1 MTEITLEKI
10 DIIRERTG
18 ASYTE
23 AKEAL
28 EACSGN
34 VVDALIYLEEQK
46 KAPVENM
53 FSSKEEFFDWL
64 RDMINK
70 GNVNRIRV
78 KKDEKVLIDIP
89 VTAGAAAMLTALIWP
104 PILAVG
110 LITAVV
116 TKVTFEITKSDG
128 TVEVINTAFKK
139 SMNDVKDKVND
150 AAEDIKDK
158 FKGKGKEGD
167 KDENVYQYTVKFDE
181 MEENETSDKKPED
194 EETEETKEETKE

>member
-1 MTEITLEKI
+1 MSEITLEKI
-10 DIIRERTG
+10 DIVRERTG
-18 ASYTE
+18 ATYSE

-28 EACSGN
+28 EACEGN
-34 VVDALIYLEEQK
+34 VVDALIYLEGQK
-46 KAPVENM
+46 ETPVDNM

-70 GNVNRIRV
+70 GNVNRIRI
-78 KKDEKVLIDIP
+78 KKDDKVLIDIP

-116 TKVTFEITKSDG
+116 TKLTIEIVKSDG
-128 TVEVINTAFKK
+128 TVEVVNTAFKNT
-139 SMNDVKDKVND
+139 MNDVKDKVNET
-150 AAEDIKDK
+150 AEDLKDK
-158 FKGKGKEGD
+158 FKGKGKSEE

-181 MEENETSDKKPED
+181 MEDSEQT
-194 EETEETKEETKE
+194 ETKKDQKEPKEEPKEEK

>member
-1 MTEITLEKI
+1 MSEITLEKI

-18 ASYTE
+18 ASYSE

-28 EACSGN
+28 EACDGN
-34 VVDALIYLEEQK
+34 VVDALIYIEDMK
-46 KAPVENM
+46 KEPVENM

-64 RDMINK
+64 RDIINK

-78 KKDEKVLIDIP
+78 KKDDKVLVDIP

-110 LITAVV
+110 LVAAVV
-116 TKVTFEITKSDG
+116 TKVTFEIIKSDG
-128 TVEVINTAFKK
+128 TVEVINTAFK
-139 SMNDVKDKVND
+139 STMDDVKDKVYD

-158 FKGKGKEGD
+158 FKGKGKD
-167 KDENVYQYTVKFDE
+167 DSKDENVYQYTVKFDE
-181 MEENETSDKKPED
+181 MEEKEPSAKPE
-194 EETEETKEETKE
+194 EEPKEEK

>member
-1 MTEITLEKI
+1 MSEITLEKI
-10 DIIRERTG
+10 DIVRERTG
-18 ASYTE
+18 ATYSE

-28 EACSGN
+28 EACEGN
-34 VVDALIYLEEQK
+34 VVDALIYLEDRKEE
-46 KAPVENM
+46 PVDNM

-70 GNVNRIRV
+70 GNVNRIRI
-78 KKDEKVLIDIP
+78 KKDDKVLIDIP

-116 TKVTFEITKSDG
+116 TKLTIEIVKSDG
-128 TVEVINTAFKK
+128 TVEVVNTAFKNT
-139 SMNDVKDKVND
+139 MNDVKDKVNET
-150 AAEDIKDK
+150 AEDLKDK
-158 FKGKGKEGD
+158 FKGKGKSEE

-181 MEENETSDKKPED
+181 MEDSEQT
-194 EETEETKEETKE
+194 ETKKDQEEPKEEK

>member
-1 MTEITLEKI
+1 MSEITLEKI
-10 DIIRERTG
+10 DIVRERTG
-18 ASYTE
+18 ATYSE

-28 EACSGN
+28 EACEGN
-34 VVDALIYLEEQK
+34 VVDALIYLEDRKEE
-46 KAPVENM
+46 PVDNM

-70 GNVNRIRV
+70 GNVNRIRI
-78 KKDEKVLIDIP
+78 KKDDKVLIDIP

-116 TKVTFEITKSDG
+116 TKLTIEIVKSDG
-128 TVEVINTAFKK
+128 TVEVVNTAFKNT
-139 SMNDVKDKVND
+139 MNDVKDKVNET
-150 AAEDIKDK
+150 AEDLKDK
-158 FKGKGKEGD
+158 FKGKGKSEE

-181 MEENETSDKKPED
+181 MEDSEQP
-194 EETEETKEETKE
+194 ETKQDKEEPKEEK

>member
-1 MTEITLEKI
+1 MSEITLEKI
-10 DIIRERTG
+10 DIVRERTG
-18 ASYTE
+18 ATYSE

-28 EACSGN
+28 EACEGN
-34 VVDALIYLEEQK
+34 VVDALIYLEDRKEE
-46 KAPVENM
+46 PVDNM

-70 GNVNRIRV
+70 GNVNRIRI
-78 KKDEKVLIDIP
+78 KKDDKVLIDIP

-116 TKVTFEITKSDG
+116 TKLTIEIIKSDG
-128 TVEVINTAFKK
+128 TVEVVNTAFKNT
-139 SMNDVKDKVND
+139 MDDVKDKFTET
-150 AAEDIKDK
+150 AEDLKDK
-158 FKGKGKEGD
+158 FKGKGKSEG

-181 MEENETSDKKPED
+181 MEDSEQP
-194 EETEETKEETKE
+194 ETKQDKEEPKEEK

>member
-1 MTEITLEKI
+1 MSEITLEKI

-18 ASYTE
+18 ASYSE

-28 EACSGN
+28 EACEGN
-34 VVDALIYLEEQK
+34 VVDALIYIEEQK
-46 KAPVENM
+46 KEPVENM

-64 RDMINK
+64 RDLINK

-110 LITAVV
+110 LLTAVV

-128 TVEVINTAFKK
+128 TVEVINTAFKNT
-139 SMNDVKDKVND
+139 MDDVKDKVYD
-150 AAEDIKDK
+150 AAEDIKEK
-158 FKGKGKEGD
+158 FKGKGKGKDGD

-181 MEENETSDKKPED
+181 MEEKEPSAKKPED
-194 EETEETKEETKE
+194 EKEE

>member
-28 EACSGN
+28 EACGGN
-34 VVDALIYLEEQK
+34 VVDALIYIEEQK
-46 KAPVENM
+46 KEPVENM

-64 RDMINK
+64 RDLINK

-139 SMNDVKDKVND
+139 SMDDVKDKVYD

-181 MEENETSDKKPED
+181 MENEASDKKPE
-194 EETEETKEETKE
+194 EETKEETKE

>member
-1 MTEITLEKI
+1 MSEITLEKI
-10 DIIRERTG
+10 DIVRERTG
-18 ASYTE
+18 ASYSE

-28 EACSGN
+28 EACEGN
-34 VVDALIYLEEQK
+34 VVDALIYLEDRKEE
-46 KAPVENM
+46 PVDNM

-70 GNVNRIRV
+70 GNVNRIRI
-78 KKDEKVLIDIP
+78 KKDDKVLIDIP

-116 TKVTFEITKSDG
+116 TKLTIEIIKSDG
-128 TVEVINTAFKK
+128 TVEVVNTAFKNT
-139 SMNDVKDKVND
+139 MDDVKDKFTET
-150 AAEDIKDK
+150 AEDLKDK
-158 FKGKGKEGD
+158 FKGKGKSEG

-181 MEENETSDKKPED
+181 MEDSEQP
-194 EETEETKEETKE
+194 ETKQDKEEPKEEK

>member
-1 MTEITLEKI
+1 MSEITLEKI
-10 DIIRERTG
+10 DIVRERTG
-18 ASYTE
+18 ASYSE

-28 EACSGN
+28 EACEGN
-34 VVDALIYLEEQK
+34 VVDALIYLEGQK
-46 KAPVENM
+46 ETPVDNM

-70 GNVNRIRV
+70 GNVNRIRI
-78 KKDEKVLIDIP
+78 KKDDKVLIDIP

-116 TKVTFEITKSDG
+116 TKLTIEIIKSDG
-128 TVEVINTAFKK
+128 TVEVVNTAFKNT
-139 SMNDVKDKVND
+139 MDDVKDKFTET
-150 AAEDIKDK
+150 AEDLKDK
-158 FKGKGKEGD
+158 FKGKGKSEG

-181 MEENETSDKKPED
+181 MEDSEQP
-194 EETEETKEETKE
+194 ETKQDKEEPKEEK

>member
-1 MTEITLEKI
+1 MSEITLEKI
-10 DIIRERTG
+10 DIVRERTG
-18 ASYTE
+18 ATYSE

-28 EACSGN
+28 EACEGN
-34 VVDALIYLEEQK
+34 VVDALIYLEDRKEE
-46 KAPVENM
+46 PVDNM

-70 GNVNRIRV
+70 GNVNRIRI
-78 KKDEKVLIDIP
+78 KKDDKVLIDIP

-116 TKVTFEITKSDG
+116 TKLTIEIIKSDG
-128 TVEVINTAFKK
+128 TVEVVNTAFKNT
-139 SMNDVKDKVND
+139 MDDVKDKFTET
-150 AAEDIKDK
+150 AEDLKDK
-158 FKGKGKEGD
+158 FKGKGKSEG

-181 MEENETSDKKPED
+181 MEDSEQT
-194 EETEETKEETKE
+194 ETKKDQEEPKEEK

>member
-28 EACSGN
+28 EACGGN
-34 VVDALIYLEEQK
+34 IVDALIFIEEQK
-46 KAPVENM
+46 KAPVDNM

-64 RDMINK
+64 RDMVNK

-128 TVEVINTAFKK
+128 TVEVINTTFKNT
-139 SMNDVKDKVND
+139 MD
-150 AAEDIKDK
+150 DIKDK
-158 FKGKGKEGD
+158 FKSKGKEGD

-181 MEENETSDKKPED
+181 MEEDETSAKKPEEAED
-194 EETEETKEETKE
+194 EKGTKE

>member
-1 MTEITLEKI
+1 MSEITLEKI
-10 DIIRERTG
+10 DIVRERTG
-18 ASYTE
+18 ATYSE

-28 EACSGN
+28 EACEGN
-34 VVDALIYLEEQK
+34 VVDALIYLEGQK
-46 KAPVENM
+46 ETPVDNM

-70 GNVNRIRV
+70 GNVNRIRI
-78 KKDEKVLIDIP
+78 KKDDKVLIDIP

-116 TKVTFEITKSDG
+116 TKLTIEIVKSDG
-128 TVEVINTAFKK
+128 TVEVVNTAFKNT
-139 SMNDVKDKVND
+139 MNDVKDKVNET
-150 AAEDIKDK
+150 AEDLKDK
-158 FKGKGKEGD
+158 FKGKGKSEE

-181 MEENETSDKKPED
+181 MEDSEQT
-194 EETEETKEETKE
+194 ETKKDQEEPKEEK

>member
-34 VVDALIYLEEQK
+34 VVDALIYIEEQK

-139 SMNDVKDKVND
+139 SMDDVKDKVYD

-181 MEENETSDKKPED
+181 MEEKETSDKKPE
-194 EETEETKEETKE
+194 EETKE

>member
-1 MTEITLEKI
+1 MSEITLEKI

-18 ASYTE
+18 ASYSE

-28 EACSGN
+28 EACDGN
-34 VVDALIYLEEQK
+34 VVDALIYIEDMK
-46 KAPVENM
+46 KEPVENM

-64 RDMINK
+64 RDIINK

-78 KKDEKVLIDIP
+78 KKDDKVLVDIP

-110 LITAVV
+110 LVAAVV
-116 TKVTFEITKSDG
+116 TKVTFEIIKSDG
-128 TVEVINTAFKK
+128 TVEVINTAFK
-139 SMNDVKDKVND
+139 STMDDVKDKVYD

-158 FKGKGKEGD
+158 FKK
-167 KDENVYQYTVKFDE
+167 
-181 MEENETSDKKPED
+181 SDRSHVVL
-194 EETEETKEETKE
+194 

>member
-1 MTEITLEKI
+1 MSEITLEKI

-18 ASYTE
+18 ASYSE

-28 EACSGN
+28 EACDGN
-34 VVDALIYLEEQK
+34 VVDALIYIEEQK
-46 KAPVENM
+46 KEPVENM

-64 RDMINK
+64 RDIINK

-78 KKDEKVLIDIP
+78 KKDDKVLVDIP

-110 LITAVV
+110 LVAAVV
-116 TKVTFEITKSDG
+116 TKVTFEIVKSDG
-128 TVEVINTAFKK
+128 TVEVINTAFK
-139 SMNDVKDKVND
+139 STMDDVKDKVYD

-158 FKGKGKEGD
+158 FKGKGKD
-167 KDENVYQYTVKFDE
+167 DSKDENVYQYTVKFDE
-181 MEENETSDKKPED
+181 MEEKEPSAAK
-194 EETEETKEETKE
+194 TEEEEPKEEK

>member
-1 MTEITLEKI
+1 MSEITLEKI
-10 DIIRERTG
+10 DIVRERTG
-18 ASYTE
+18 ATYSE

-28 EACSGN
+28 EACEGN
-34 VVDALIYLEEQK
+34 VVDALIYLEDRKE
-46 KAPVENM
+46 APVDNM

-70 GNVNRIRV
+70 GNVNRIRI

-116 TKVTFEITKSDG
+116 TKLTIEIIKSDG
-128 TVEVINTAFKK
+128 TVEVINTAFKNT
-139 SMNDVKDKVND
+139 MDDVKDKFSET
-150 AAEDIKDK
+150 AEDLKEK
-158 FKGKGKEGD
+158 FKGKGKSEE

-181 MEENETSDKKPED
+181 MEDNEQPGTKQD
-194 EETEETKEETKE
+194 KEEPKEEK

>member
-1 MTEITLEKI
+1 MSEITLEKI
-10 DIIRERTG
+10 DIVRERTG
-18 ASYTE
+18 ATYSE

-28 EACSGN
+28 EACEGN
-34 VVDALIYLEEQK
+34 VVDALIYLEDRKE
-46 KAPVENM
+46 APVDNM

-70 GNVNRIRV
+70 GNVNRIRI

-116 TKVTFEITKSDG
+116 TKLTIEIIKSDG
-128 TVEVINTAFKK
+128 TVEVINTAFKNT
-139 SMNDVKDKVND
+139 MDDVKDKFSET
-150 AAEDIKDK
+150 AEDLKEK
-158 FKGKGKEGD
+158 FKGKGKSEE

-181 MEENETSDKKPED
+181 MEDSEQPGTKQD
-194 EETEETKEETKE
+194 KEEPKEEK

>member
-1 MTEITLEKI
+1 MSEITLEKI
-10 DIIRERTG
+10 DIVRETTG
-18 ASYTE
+18 ATYSE

-28 EACSGN
+28 EACEGN
-34 VVDALIYLEEQK
+34 VVDALIYLEDRKEE
-46 KAPVENM
+46 PVDNM

-70 GNVNRIRV
+70 GNVNRIRI
-78 KKDEKVLIDIP
+78 KKDDKVLIDIP

-116 TKVTFEITKSDG
+116 TKLTIEIIKSDG
-128 TVEVINTAFKK
+128 TVEVVNTAFKNT
-139 SMNDVKDKVND
+139 MDDVKDKFTET
-150 AAEDIKDK
+150 AEDLKDK
-158 FKGKGKEGD
+158 FKGKGKSEG

-181 MEENETSDKKPED
+181 MEDSEQP
-194 EETEETKEETKE
+194 ETKQDKEEPKEEK